1 MAVTCA
7 YHKRVDAV
15 GACVNCGKLVCDE
28 CKVTLKGKIY
38 CNPCVEELFAE
49 KAPVAASSSAQ
60 TAAAAVESTPAEMP
74 GLTKT
79 QAKTPAK
86 RTDKGKGKAA
96 VATTAN
102 TSGQGKDAVI
112 PEEIRGWNWGAFL
125 LNWIWGIGNKVWISL
140 LCFVP
145 FVNWVMPFV
154 LGAKG
159 NEWAWQSKDWNN
171 IEHFKKTQRAW
182 MWWGVGILCVSL
194 VIAALAV
201 AISLLYSS
209 GGQIQFR

>member
-1 MAVTCA
+1 MAATCA
-7 YHKRVDAV
+7 YHKKVDAA

-49 KAPVAASSSAQ
+49 RAPVAVSSSTS
-60 TAAAAVESTPAEMP
+60 TAAAAVESTPAKKP
-74 GLTKT
+74 VKPTG
-79 QAKTPAK
+79 
-86 RTDKGKGKAA
+86 RGKSKAA
-96 VATTAN
+96 AATTAN

-125 LNWIWGIGNKVWISL
+125 MNWIWGIGNKVWIAL
-140 LCFVP
+140 LCFIP

-159 NEWAWQSKDWNN
+159 NKWAWQSKTWNS
-171 IEHFKKTQRAW
+171 IEHFKKTQRTW
-182 MWWGVGILCVSL
+182 KRWGVALLCVSL
-194 VIAALAV
+194 VIGVLAA
-201 AISLLYSS
+201 AISALYSS
-209 GGQIQFR
+209 GGYIEFK

>member
-1 MAVTCA
+1 MAATCA
-7 YHKRVDAV
+7 YHKKVDAA

-49 KAPVAASSSAQ
+49 KATVAVSSSAP
-60 TAAAAVESTPAEMP
+60 TAAAAVESTPAKKPVKPTGRE
-74 GLTKT
+74 KS
-79 QAKTPAK
+79 
-86 RTDKGKGKAA
+86 KAA
-96 VATTAN
+96 AATTAN

-125 LNWIWGIGNKVWISL
+125 MNWIWGIGNKVWIAL
-140 LCFVP
+140 LCFIP

-159 NEWAWQSKDWNN
+159 NKWAWQSKTWNS
-171 IEHFKKTQRAW
+171 IEHFKKTQRTW
-182 MWWGVGILCVSL
+182 MRWGIALLCLAL
-194 VIAALAV
+194 VIGALAA
-201 AISLLYSS
+201 AISVLYSS
-209 GGQIQFR
+209 GGYIEFK